1 MQLVEV
7 TNKILAQ
14 DFLRVNV
21 LINKGNPNYIRPLDK
36 DINLVFDKKK
46 NKTFRFGTTIRWILK
61 NEKGELIGRIAAFTN
76 KKYKNKGDDVPVGGI
91 GFFDCINDQLAAD
104 MLFDVAKHWL
114 LQQGMQAMDG
124 PINFGERDRW
134 WGLIVKGFQEPP
146 YAMNYNP
153 PYYQNLFEQYG
164 FRKFFDQV
172 CLGVDP
178 KIRLNDKLFQRH
190 AQYAD
195 NDAFRA
201 VHIVE

>member
-91 GFFDCINDQLAAD
+91 GFF
-104 MLFDVAKHWL
+104 
-114 LQQGMQAMDG
+114 
-124 PINFGERDRW
+124 
-134 WGLIVKGFQEPP
+134 
-146 YAMNYNP
+146 
-153 PYYQNLFEQYG
+153 
-164 FRKFFDQV
+164 
-172 CLGVDP
+172 
-178 KIRLNDKLFQRH
+178 
-190 AQYAD
+190 
-195 NDAFRA
+195 
-201 VHIVE
+201 